1 MPIISFT
8 SQALS
13 AYGQSPSN
21 LSWSV
26 SGGSTSYK
34 TVELLTVGTG
44 PINIAA
50 LSAKQVRGIAF
61 NALTSPA
68 SGTNNFV
75 TLSASKGTTF
85 RVNTAHNG
93 APFAV
98 LYTDG
103 SSSLF
108 TCVTSSGVATAQSLT
123 ANGFDTTYPEIRRL
137 FVLGYK

>member
-13 AYGQSPSN
+13 AYGQTPSN
-21 LSWSV
+21 LAWSV

-44 PINIAA
+44 PFNNTS

-61 NALTSPA
+61 DALTSPA
-68 SGTNNFV
+68 SGTGTF
-75 TLSASKGTTF
+75 TAALSAATGTTF
-85 RVNTAHNG
+85 RVDRAHNG
-93 APFAV
+93 ATFAV

-108 TCVTSSGVATAQSLT
+108 TCVTGTTAQSLT
-123 ANGFDTTYPEIRRL
+123 SNNFDTTYPEVRRL
-137 FVLGYK
+137 FVLGYR

>member
-13 AYGQSPSN
+13 AYGQTPSN

-26 SGGSTSYK
+26 SGGSVTNK
-34 TVELLTVGTG
+34 TVHLLTVGTG
-44 PINIAA
+44 PTTVVA

-85 RVNTAHNG
+85 RVDRAHNG
-93 APFAV
+93 ATFAV

-103 SSSLF
+103 SSTLF
-108 TCVTSSGVATAQSLT
+108 TCVTSYGVATAQSLI

-137 FVLGYK
+137 FVLGYR

>member
-26 SGGSTSYK
+26 SGGSTSFK

-44 PINIAA
+44 PLNNAS

-68 SGTNNFV
+68 SGTGTFTT
-75 TLSASKGTTF
+75 TLSAATGTSF
-85 RVNTAHNG
+85 RVDRAHNG
-93 APFAV
+93 ATFAV

-103 SSSLF
+103 SSTLF
-108 TCVTSSGVATAQSLT
+108 TCTTGTSAQSLT

-137 FVLGYK
+137 FVLGYLS

>member
-21 LSWSV
+21 LAWSV

-44 PINIAA
+44 PFNDIS

-61 NALTSPA
+61 DALTSPA
-68 SGTNNFV
+68 SGTGTF
-75 TLSASKGTTF
+75 TAALSAATGTTF
-85 RVNTAHNG
+85 RVDRAHNG
-93 APFAV
+93 ATFAV

-103 SSSLF
+103 SSTLF
-108 TCVTSSGVATAQSLT
+108 TCTTGTTAQSLT
-123 ANGFDTTYPEIRRL
+123 SNNFDTTYPEIRRL
-137 FVLGYK
+137 FVLGYR

>member
-26 SGGSTSYK
+26 SGGSVTNK

-44 PINIAA
+44 PINNAS

-61 NALTSPA
+61 DALTSPA
-68 SGTNNFV
+68 SGTGSFTNA
-75 TLSASKGTTF
+75 LSAATGTTF
-85 RVNTAHNG
+85 RVDRAHNG

-108 TCVTSSGVATAQSLT
+108 TCVTGTTAQSLT
-123 ANGFDTTYPEIRRL
+123 SNNFDTTYPEIRRL
-137 FVLGYK
+137 FVLGYR

>member
-21 LSWSV
+21 LAWSV

-44 PINIAA
+44 PIEIAA

-75 TLSASKGTTF
+75 TLSAATGTTF
-85 RVNTAHNG
+85 RVDRAHNG
-93 APFAV
+93 ATFAV

-103 SSSLF
+103 SSTLF
-108 TCVTSSGVATAQSLT
+108 TCVTGGQCSI
-123 ANGFDTTYPEIRRL
+123 TYR
-137 FVLGYK
+137 K

>member
-13 AYGQSPSN
+13 AYGQTPSN
-21 LSWSV
+21 LAWSV

-44 PINIAA
+44 PFNNTS

-61 NALTSPA
+61 DALTSPA
-68 SGTNNFV
+68 SGTGTF
-75 TLSASKGTTF
+75 TAALSAATGTTF
-85 RVNTAHNG
+85 RVDRAHNG
-93 APFAV
+93 ATFAV

-103 SSSLF
+103 SSTLF
-108 TCVTSSGVATAQSLT
+108 TCTTGTTAQSLT
-123 ANGFDTTYPEIRRL
+123 SNNFDTTYPEIRRL
-137 FVLGYK
+137 FVLGYR

>member
-13 AYGQSPSN
+13 AYGQTPSN
-21 LSWSV
+21 LAWSV
-26 SGGSTSYK
+26 SGGSTSYN
-34 TVELLTVGTG
+34 TVELLSAGTG
-44 PINIAA
+44 PINIEA
-50 LSAKQVRGIAF
+50 LSAKQVRGVAF

-68 SGTNNFV
+68 SGNNTFA
-75 TLSASKGTTF
+75 TLSAATGTIL

-108 TCVTSSGVATAQSLT
+108 TCVTGAGTTAQSLT
-123 ANGFDTTYPEIRRL
+123 SNNFDTTYPEIRRL
-137 FVLGYK
+137 FVLGYR

>member
-13 AYGQSPSN
+13 AYGQTPSN
-21 LSWSV
+21 LAWSV
-26 SGGSTSYK
+26 SGGSTSYN
-34 TVELLTVGTG
+34 TVELLSAGTG

-50 LSAKQVRGIAF
+50 LSAKQVRGVAF

-68 SGTNNFV
+68 SGNNTFA
-75 TLSASKGTTF
+75 TLSAATGTIL

-93 APFAV
+93 ATFAV
-98 LYTDG
+98 IYTDG

-108 TCVTSSGVATAQSLT
+108 TCVTGAGTTAQSLT

-137 FVLGYK
+137 VVLGYR

>member
-13 AYGQSPSN
+13 AYGQTPSN
-21 LSWSV
+21 LAWSV
-26 SGGSTSYK
+26 SGGSTSYN

-44 PINIAA
+44 PINNAS

-61 NALTSPA
+61 DALTSPA
-68 SGTNNFV
+68 SGTGTF
-75 TLSASKGTTF
+75 TTALSAATGTTF
-85 RVNTAHNG
+85 RVDRAHNG
-93 APFAV
+93 ATFAV

-108 TCVTSSGVATAQSLT
+108 TCVTGTAAQSLT
-123 ANGFDTTYPEIRRL
+123 SNNFDTTYPEIRRL
-137 FVLGYK
+137 FVLGYR

>member
-21 LSWSV
+21 LAWSV
-26 SGGSTSYK
+26 SGGSTSYN

-50 LSAKQVRGIAF
+50 LSAKQVRGVAF
-61 NALTSPA
+61 DALTSPA
-68 SGTNNFV
+68 SGTNTFA
-75 TLSASKGTTF
+75 TLSAATGTTL

-108 TCVTSSGVATAQSLT
+108 TCVTGAGTTAQSLT
-123 ANGFDTTYPEIRRL
+123 SNNFDTTYPEIRRL
-137 FVLGYK
+137 FVLGYR

>member
-13 AYGQSPSN
+13 AYGQSPAN

-26 SGGSTSYK
+26 SGGSVTNK

-44 PINIAA
+44 PINNAS
-50 LSAKQVRGIAF
+50 LSAKRVRGIAF

-68 SGTNNFV
+68 SGTGTF
-75 TLSASKGTTF
+75 TTTPLSAATGTTF
-85 RVNTAHNG
+85 RVDRAHNG
-93 APFAV
+93 ATFAV

-103 SSSLF
+103 SSTLF
-108 TCVTSSGVATAQSLT
+108 TCVTGTAAQSLT
-123 ANGFDTTYPEIRRL
+123 SNNFDTTYPEIRRL
-137 FVLGYK
+137 FVLGYR

>member
-13 AYGQSPSN
+13 AYGQTPAN

-26 SGGSTSYK
+26 SGGSVTNK

-44 PINIAA
+44 PINNAS
-50 LSAKQVRGIAF
+50 LSAKRVRGIAF

-68 SGTNNFV
+68 SGTNTFA
-75 TLSASKGTTF
+75 TLSAATGTTL
-85 RVNTAHNG
+85 RVDRAHNG

-108 TCVTSSGVATAQSLT
+108 TCVTGAGTTAQSLT
-123 ANGFDTTYPEIRRL
+123 SNNFDTTYPEIRRL
-137 FVLGYK
+137 FVLGYR

>member
-13 AYGQSPSN
+13 AYGQTPAN

-26 SGGSTSYK
+26 SGGSVTNK

-44 PINIAA
+44 PFNNAS
-50 LSAKQVRGIAF
+50 LSAKRVRGIAF

-68 SGTNNFV
+68 SGNNTFA
-75 TLSASKGTTF
+75 TLSAATGTTL

-108 TCVTSSGVATAQSLT
+108 TCVTGAGTTAQSLT
-123 ANGFDTTYPEIRRL
+123 SNNFDTTYPEIRRL
-137 FVLGYK
+137 FVLGYR

>member
-13 AYGQSPSN
+13 AYGQTPSN

-26 SGGSTSYK
+26 SGGSTSFK

-44 PINIAA
+44 PFNNAS

-61 NALTSPA
+61 DALTSPA
-68 SGTNNFV
+68 SGTGTFST
-75 TLSASKGTTF
+75 TLSAATGTTF
-85 RVNTAHNG
+85 RVDRAHNG
-93 APFAV
+93 ATFAV
-98 LYTDG
+98 IYTDG
-103 SSSLF
+103 SSTLF
-108 TCVTSSGVATAQSLT
+108 TCTTGTSAQSLT

-137 FVLGYK
+137 FVLGYR